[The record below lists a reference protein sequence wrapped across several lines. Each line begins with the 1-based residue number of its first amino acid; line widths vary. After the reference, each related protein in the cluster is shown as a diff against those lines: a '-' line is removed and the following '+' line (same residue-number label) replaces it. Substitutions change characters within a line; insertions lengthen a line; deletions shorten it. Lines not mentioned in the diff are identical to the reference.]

1 MLKACGA
8 DAIGFGL
15 FLAFVQ
21 KMCWSVKVNVND
33 SSRNNNTNEL
43 FFRDSAHLSEAT

>member
-1 MLKACGA
+1 MLKRVMLMRL
-8 DAIGFGL
+8 GF

-21 KMCWSVKVNVND
+21 KMCWSVKVNMND

-43 FFRDSAHLSEAT
+43 FFRDIAHLSEAL